1 MKHDGSNEN
10 ATPTVRAITEQRSRV
25 LSRHMIWQWAAAA
38 GFVLA
43 YLALE
48 WVSFIH
54 EYKGLPVTP
63 WNPGLGVALALMIL
77 LGPRFGL
84 ALFAG
89 IVTAEVII
97 LRSTLEWSVIVGI
110 AAIISS
116 GYALVAAVSR
126 QQLRL
131 DVGLTHLRD
140 VIVLLGA
147 GIAGA
152 ILITLLLTLILLA
165 IGSLDLGDIVL
176 ASSTFLVGDIIGIAV
191 TTPLLLRI
199 AKRWRERTL
208 RLLLPPI
215 PEVVSLGVI
224 IIIALWVI
232 AGTESVDG
240 FKFFYLLF
248 LPVVVAAVRHGLDGA
263 CLSLAVTQLGLVGL
277 LHQHGY
283 EAKSFTEFQVL
294 MFALTATG
302 LIVGIVV
309 SERREADR
317 SARETE
323 ARLKEKEAEVAHAA
337 RFSLVSG
344 MTSALA
350 HEINQPMAAA
360 RALARS
366 AQELLHA
373 PRVDLSRAD
382 KNLTTLIAEID
393 LASGIVRR
401 MREFLRRGRPHVSTI
416 AIQPMLDDILMLIR
430 PEATSRQIVIAVD
443 VPDDLPSVYGDR
455 VQLQQIV
462 LNLIRNAIDSIAG
475 SSRSDGRIHVTA
487 RRSDDSAYLEIS
499 VSDNGPGIPADLAD
513 RLFQPL
519 TTSKKEGLGLG
530 LSICLAIV
538 EAHGGRIWLHSNR
551 AGATEFRFSLPL
563 EPPKQTRS

>member
-1 MKHDGSNEN
+1 MKHVSSNEN
-10 ATPTVRAITEQRSRV
+10 VAPTGRAIAEQPSRV
-25 LSRHMIWQWAAAA
+25 LSRHRVWQWAAAA
-38 GFVLA
+38 GFVFA

-48 WVSFIH
+48 WISFIH

-63 WNPGLGVALALMIL
+63 WNPGLGLALALMIL
-77 LGPRFGL
+77 RGPHYGL

-89 IVTAEVII
+89 IIIAEIII
-97 LRSTLEWSVIVGI
+97 LRSTLEWSVILGI

-116 GYALVAAVSR
+116 GYAFVAAVAR
-126 QQLRL
+126 QHLRL
-131 DVGLTHLRD
+131 DVDLTHLRD
-140 VIVLLGA
+140 VLVLLAA
-147 GIAGA
+147 GIVGA
-152 ILITLLLTLILLA
+152 VLITLLLTLFLLA
-165 IGSLDLGDIVL
+165 IGQLDVGDIVS
-176 ASSTFLVGDIIGIAV
+176 ASLPFLVGDIIGIAV

-208 RLLLPPI
+208 RQLLPPL
-215 PEVVSLGVI
+215 PEVASLGVV

-232 AGTESVDG
+232 AGTESMDG
-240 FKFFYLLF
+240 FKLFYLLF
-248 LPVVVAAVRHGLDGA
+248 LPVVVAAVRRGLDGA

-294 MFALTATG
+294 MFVLTATG

-317 SARETE
+317 SARESE
-323 ARLKEKEAEVAHAA
+323 ARLKQKEAELAHAA

-344 MTSALA
+344 MSSALA

-366 AQELLHA
+366 AQELLRT
-373 PRVDLSRAD
+373 PQVDLSRAN
-382 KNLTTLIAEID
+382 KNLTTLIAQID

-401 MREFLRRGRPHVSTI
+401 MREFLSRGRPHVSTI
-416 AIQPMLDDILMLIR
+416 NVQPMLDDILALIR
-430 PEATSRQIVIAVD
+430 PEAASRQIAIDVD
-443 VPDDLPSVYGDR
+443 VPNDLPSVYGDR
-455 VQLQQIV
+455 VQLQQV
-462 LNLIRNAIDSIAG
+462 ALNLIRNAIDSIVG
-475 SSRSDGRIHVTA
+475 SSRTDGRIHITA

-499 VSDNGPGIPADLAD
+499 VSDNGPGISADLAD

-519 TTSKKEGLGLG
+519 TTSKQEGLGLG

-551 AGATEFRFSLPL
+551 DGATGFRFSLPL
-563 EPPKQTRS
+563 ESPKQT